1 MQKKLFGTDGI
12 RGIWKEDITPEL
24 AYEIGKA
31 VSIVFERENEENLI
45 VVGKDTRL
53 SCDCLTTA
61 LCAGITA
68 MGTNVILLDVVP
80 TACVPFS
87 IRYHK
92 ANAGIMITASHN
104 PAEHNGFK
112 FFNGNGFKISEEQ
125 EDHIEYIID
134 HNYNY
139 TLAKYN
145 KIGRVVSS
153 RKSVKEYVNFIKKK

>member
-1 MQKKLFGTDGI
+1 
-12 RGIWKEDITPEL
+12 
-24 AYEIGKA
+24 
-31 VSIVFERENEENLI
+31 
-45 VVGKDTRL
+45 
-53 SCDCLTTA
+53 
-61 LCAGITA
+61 

-145 KIGRVVSS
+145 KIGRVVAS
-153 RKSVKEYVNFIKKK
+153 RKSVKEYVNFIKKQLLKK